1 MLRLTEAQWQAL
13 QQGEARQFISAV
25 CDEFLTHRPEMR
37 EQPGRE
43 AVLARMRAA
52 YDYAAR
58 VGFTST
64 PHIVWLMHWAAD
76 APRIHDEPPVDRCL
90 RKPGA
95 TPEQRFDEL
104 DAVVRHKLEGDGE
117 WPLQPSP

>member
-1 MLRLTEAQWQAL
+1 
-13 QQGEARQFISAV
+13 V
-25 CDEFLTHRPEMR
+25 CDEFLAHRPDRR

-52 YDYAAR
+52 CDYPAR
-58 VGFTST
+58 VGFSST
-64 PHIVWLMHWAAD
+64 PHIVRLVRWSAD

-90 RKPGA
+90 RKPGV

-104 DAVVRHKLEGDGE
+104 DAVVRHKLKGDGE
-117 WPLQPSP
+117 WPLPPSP